1 MPVDCPLIDSG
12 RHKENDRE
20 NRGQHRK
27 NRSDFYVPV
36 FEGKKGHPLY
46 IPGEYAD
53 EISRYEGGGGLK
65 AVTDRHWDRMV
76 RIPVDDEGCL
86 LDMDTL
92 EGYAEI
98 QEFLKAGR
106 RREDVVSLA
115 EGRVYSL

>member
-1 MPVDCPLIDSG
+1 M
-12 RHKENDRE
+12 
-20 NRGQHRK
+20 
-27 NRSDFYVPV
+27 
-36 FEGKKGHPLY
+36 
-46 IPGEYAD
+46 
-53 EISRYEGGGGLK
+53 
-65 AVTDRHWDRMV
+65 TDRHWDRMV

-115 EGRVYSL
+115 EGRRIFLVRHAQGEDVHRPVRCPPQR